1 MRLLAALS
9 AVNLA
14 LYLND
19 RDRLVSLVVA
29 GLGVAAIAVPPLVI
43 KTVCAWDDRKAEK
56 RIAQY
61 EADADAAIRE
71 AAEEFIGDVEEFLR
85 LEAVFALP
93 CAGEDS

>member
-1 MRLLAALS
+1 MSLFRLF
-9 AVNLA
+9 V
-14 LYLND
+14 
-19 RDRLVSLVVA
+19 R
-29 GLGVAAIAVPPLVI
+29 
-43 KTVCAWDDRKAEK
+43 AWDDHRSRQ

-71 AAEEFIGDVEEFLR
+71 ASEEFIGDVEEFLR